1 MLKLIS
7 WNIQCARTPSG
18 AADLNRVAA
27 RLAACFAD
35 GADIVLLQEIGC
47 RVPARDGSM
56 LGDQFAGLAARL
68 PGYRGVR
75 ALAQEQP
82 DGDGPARGIGCMTFS
97 RHPILQVRRHA
108 LPRPLDADTEADRRS
123 MPRIVLETTVAT
135 PAGSL
140 RVLNAHLEYFSLR
153 QRLAQVEY
161 LRGLGI
167 EGAER
172 SAEHSVGD
180 GLDGF
185 DGRAVNDRHRHDAPG
200 RDAVDRATDPALRT
214 DASAA
219 AATADT
225 ADATDAA
232 DAAAMHRNAAAMAAT
247 RNGAD
252 ALLAGDLN
260 LLPGSECHRRLL
272 APGGSGTAPWQDA
285 WTLVHPH
292 ASRTPHAPTVGLHD
306 PSPGAQPST
315 FDYFCVSPALAGRVR
330 AVRVD
335 PGVGGSDHQP
345 LLIELD

>member
-27 RLAACFAD
+27 RLAACFAG

-68 PGYRGVR
+68 PGYRGVQ

-82 DGDGPARGIGCMTFS
+82 DEDGPARGIGCMTFS

-108 LPRPLDADTEADRRS
+108 LPRPLDAYTEADRRS
-123 MPRIVLETTVAT
+123 MPRIVLETTIAT

-172 SAEHSVGD
+172 SAT
-180 GLDGF
+180 
-185 DGRAVNDRHRHDAPG
+185 P
-200 RDAVDRATDPALRT
+200 T
-214 DASAA
+214 AA
-219 AATADT
+219 AG
-225 ADATDAA
+225 
-232 DAAAMHRNAAAMAAT
+232 
-247 RNGAD
+247 NGAD

-272 APGGSGTAPWQDA
+272 APGGPGTAPWQDA

-292 ASRTPHAPTVGLHD
+292 AARTPHAPTVGLHD
-306 PSPGAQPST
+306 PAPGAQPFT